1 MQYNL
6 GDILLIGSILLVA
19 LSFIVGGVLF
29 VIIDNI
35 CNLIYSIVRK

>member
-1 MQYNL
+1 MENL
-6 GDILLIGSILLVA
+6 GDLILIGIILLVA
-19 LSFIVGGVLF
+19 LSFVVGGVLF